1 MKNFFFMIA
10 VLCLAIDAD
19 ATATAQQSGQTET
32 RPNIILIMSD
42 DMGYSDLGCY
52 GGEIATP
59 NLDSLAD
66 GGVRFTQF
74 YNTARCCP
82 TRASLLTG
90 LHPHQ
95 AGMGHMTGTNR
106 QLTGYRGDLNQ
117 NCATIAE
124 ALKSSTN
131 YRAYCVGKWHVA
143 NQTKANGSKHN
154 WPLQR
159 GFDRYYGIISGA
171 ANYFDPQTLVRDNAA
186 ISPFNDPEYQPKEQ
200 YYLTRAISDNAV
212 KFVKEHKEKTPNQPF
227 FMYVAFTAAHW
238 PMQAPEESVAQYRG
252 KYDAGYAAIRKAR
265 YAKQKELGLISDQWE
280 LSPQAEDWND
290 VADKAWEARCMEVYA
305 AMITELDKGIGEI
318 TASLKETGQ
327 YENTTILFLQDNGA
341 CAENIGREE
350 KNVLINRPEQPQFEP
365 IARDVVNPPLGN
377 RTRDGYPIRRGV
389 GATPGPADTFI
400 AYGRGWANVSNT
412 PFREYKHWVHEG
424 GISTPLIV
432 HSPKYVD
439 KSMRGKFYREPGQL
453 VDLMATCLDL
463 AGGTYPKKYN
473 GNKITPLEG
482 ITLVPGFSG
491 KSLTRAKPLV
501 WEHEG
506 NRAIRVGSR
515 KLVAKGEQG
524 AWELYDL
531 ESDRSERN
539 NLAEQYPREVETLSK
554 QWNEWAVRANVL
566 PCPWGN
572 KNTDDDGI
580 VPDKTP
586 GLKLQFDFSDG
597 KRKIAETSGKK
608 NKFTV
613 QGKINVSSQDGK
625 AGRSFDGE
633 SYIDVEKSPAIHSA
647 QTAWKA
653 KAVFQSERP
662 DGVILAYGGT
672 RHGYSLFLK
681 DGKPNFAVRINGQLF
696 IATGQDTIVGRF
708 VQLTGSITP
717 EKKAELLVN
726 GERLAS
732 VQLPDFIVQ
741 NPIERLQIG
750 ADLEGQTSGEDL
762 PNFNGWIERIEL
774 YREQ

>member
-1 MKNFFFMIA
+1 MKKNFLMIT
-10 VLCLAIDAD
+10 VWCLAVYANIA
-19 ATATAQQSGQTET
+19 AAQQSGQPDA

-59 NLDSLAD
+59 NLDSLAG

-95 AGMGHMTGTNR
+95 AGMGHMTGTNHR
-106 QLTGYRGDLNQ
+106 LTGYRGDLNR
-117 NCATIAE
+117 NCVTIAE

-143 NQTKANGSKHN
+143 DQTQANGSKHN

-159 GFDRYYGIISGA
+159 GFDRYYGIVGGM
-171 ANYFDPQTLVRDNAA
+171 ANYFDPHTLVRDNTAV
-186 ISPFNDPEYQPKEQ
+186 SPFNDPEYQPEEQ
-200 YYLTRAISDNAV
+200 YYLTHAIRDNAV
-212 KFVKEHKEKTPNQPF
+212 KFIKEHQEKTPQQPF

-238 PMQAPEESVAQYRG
+238 PMQAPEESVAQYKG
-252 KYDAGYAAIRKAR
+252 KYDAGYTAVREAR
-265 YAKQKELGLISDQWE
+265 YAKQKELGLIPDQWE
-280 LSPQAEDWND
+280 LSPQAEDWNA

-305 AMITELDKGIGEI
+305 AMITELDKGIGKI
-318 TASLKETGQ
+318 TESLKETGQ
-327 YENTTILFLQDNGA
+327 YENTVILFLQDNGA
-341 CAENIGREE
+341 CAETIGRTE
-350 KNVLINRPEQPQFEP
+350 KDAPVNRPEKPQFEP
-365 IARDVVNPPLGN
+365 IAKDVVNPPLGN

-389 GATPGPADTFI
+389 GAMPGPADTFI

-439 KSMRGKFYREPGQL
+439 ESLRGKFYREPGQL

-463 AGGTYPKKYN
+463 AGGTYPKTYN
-473 GNKITPLEG
+473 DNKITPLEG
-482 ITLVPGFSG
+482 VTLVPGFSG
-491 KSLTRAKPLV
+491 KSLTRTKPLV

-506 NRAIRVGSR
+506 NRAIRVGNR
-515 KLVAKGEQG
+515 KLVAKGAQT
-524 AWELYDL
+524 WELYDL
-531 ESDRSERN
+531 ESDRSELH
-539 NLAEQYPREVETLSK
+539 NLAEKYPQETETLSK

-566 PCPWGN
+566 PWPWDK

-597 KRKIAETSGKK
+597 KRKITETSGKK
-608 NKFTV
+608 NKFAV
-613 QGKINVSSQDGK
+613 HGKINILSQDGR
-625 AGRSFDGE
+625 AGRSFDGN

-647 QTAWKA
+647 QTAWNA
-653 KAVFQSERP
+653 EAVFRSERS

-681 DGKPNFAVRINGQLF
+681 DGKPNFAVRIDGQVF
-696 IATGQDTIVGRF
+696 TATGQEIALERIV
-708 VQLTGSITP
+708 QMTGSITP
-717 EKKAELLVN
+717 QKKAELFVN
-726 GERLAS
+726 GKRAAS
-732 VQLPDFIVQ
+732 VQLPNFIVQ
-741 NPIERLQIG
+741 NPMEQLQIG
-750 ADLEGQTSGEDL
+750 ADLEGQVSGEHL
-762 PNFNGWIERIEL
+762 PNFNGWIEKIEL
-774 YREQ
+774 YREE